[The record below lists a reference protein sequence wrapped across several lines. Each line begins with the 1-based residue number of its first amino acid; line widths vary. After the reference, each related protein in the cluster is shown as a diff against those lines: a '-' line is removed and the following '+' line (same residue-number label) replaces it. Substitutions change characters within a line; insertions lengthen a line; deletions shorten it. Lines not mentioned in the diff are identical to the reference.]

1 MQETQ
6 NLPPQGVPVRVRPWV
21 PKQPQHEAAYNRD
34 ALAFYGLGENV
45 ERKGR
50 VETYLVR
57 APSEVHRNG
66 FKSHQAH
73 PTSFGSLAQLVERLP
88 YKE

>member
-1 MQETQ
+1 MPKG
-6 NLPPQGVPVRVRPWV
+6 LRVRVSLDAPE
-21 PKQPQHEAAYNRD
+21 QPQHEAAYNRD
-34 ALAFYGLGENV
+34 ALAFYVLGENV

-73 PTSFGSLAQLVERLP
+73 PTSFGFLAQLVERLP

>member
-1 MQETQ
+1 MPKG
-6 NLPPQGVPVRVRPWV
+6 LRVRVSLDAPE
-21 PKQPQHEAAYNRD
+21 QPQHEAAYNRD
-34 ALAFYGLGENV
+34 ELAFYVLGENV

-66 FKSHQAH
+66 FKSPQAH